1 MKIETLFLV
10 EDKIFKQAG
19 LYALWT
25 LIFVS
30 NFVVLLCDG
39 TVDES
44 RHFNVL
50 VNGFSVVYGSVA
62 SVNTIYGNKLP
73 STLLLVGGPLHQYL
87 YWILFAY
94 FKGTPVLGRH
104 PIGVMN
110 WVSTVVVGF
119 FTLDMVI
126 KTWVVTLYPNSY
138 LEYSKNNDL
147 VDSSLEIPMAPRHIK
162 EQKRVSFSDL
172 GREESKEDKCQ
183 KVIATFKFKP
193 GLKDK
198 FVDLLKDPENGLS
211 LTRKSPGFISI
222 DCMVGDEN
230 PNVIVLSQVW
240 QSKQDHLDYLAMRTE
255 MGLFDQL
262 NDMLEDKPDIKYL
275 SSV

>member
-1 MKIETLFLV
+1 M
-10 EDKIFKQAG
+10 
-19 LYALWT
+19 
-25 LIFVS
+25 
-30 NFVVLLCDG
+30 
-39 TVDES
+39 
-44 RHFNVL
+44 
-50 VNGFSVVYGSVA
+50 
-62 SVNTIYGNKLP
+62 
-73 STLLLVGGPLHQYL
+73 
-87 YWILFAY
+87 
-94 FKGTPVLGRH
+94 LGRH

-119 FTLDMVI
+119 FTLDMII

-147 VDSSLEIPMAPRHIK
+147 VDLSLDKEIPIAPRHVTQ
-162 EQKRVSFSDL
+162 QKRVSFSDL
-172 GREESKEDKCQ
+172 GREESKEDKYQ

-193 GLKDK
+193 GLKDN

-211 LTRKSPGFISI
+211 LTRQSPGFISI
-222 DCMVGDEN
+222 DCMVGDED
-230 PNVIVLSQVW
+230 PNIIILSQVW